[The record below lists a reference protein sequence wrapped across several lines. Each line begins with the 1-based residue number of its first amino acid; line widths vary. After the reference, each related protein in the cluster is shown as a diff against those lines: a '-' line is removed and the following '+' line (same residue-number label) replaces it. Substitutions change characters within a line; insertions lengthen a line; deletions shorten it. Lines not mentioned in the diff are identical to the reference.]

1 MKERTKK
8 SNIDGVLVLLLL
20 AVFMVSVLFVLLTGA
35 DVVQKLTRRD
45 DVSYDRRTAT
55 QYITTRVR
63 QADAAGRVA
72 VRDFGG
78 CDAIVLT
85 EEYDGVPYE
94 TLVYCYDGTLRE
106 LFTEAGLEQEPSYGE
121 EILPAAAFTP
131 EMAKKDE
138 QDGARLTAEI
148 TVNGTEETICLYL
161 RSGEEAAA

>member
-121 EILPAAAFTP
+121 EILPAEAFTV
-131 EMAKKDE
+131 E
-138 QDGARLTAEI
+138 QDGACLTAEI
-148 TVNGTEETICLYL
+148 TVNGTAETICLYL